1 MDAPVPGVI
10 VKELL
15 SISPDMIQQ
24 WFGVKRV
31 PPLKKEPLKK
41 EPDARAYA
49 VKWKEAMRKLYACAS
64 PKCKGRIEDIE
75 FEMLIDSG
83 AELCLMSREVF
94 EELGIP
100 IDFSIDWSVGLVNSQ
115 KTKAYGICHDVPV
128 AVGGITA
135 RCRFFVLENLSQD
148 VILGRPWERLVRAK
162 HDNRD
167 DGSCYTTIYDEHGN
181 TATFCSV
188 PMHYERNRAEAKF
201 VTTNLQESRM
211 PLYACDGRKMVV
223 LDTDNK

>member
-1 MDAPVPGVI
+1 LDAPVPV
-10 VKELL
+10 VTVRELL

-31 PPLKKEPLKK
+31 PPLKKELLKK

-49 VKWKEAMRKLYACAS
+49 IKWKEAMRKLYACAS

-100 IDFSIDWSVGLVNSQ
+100 IDFSIDWSVGSANSQ
-115 KTKAYGICHDVPV
+115 KMKAYGICHDVPV

-135 RCRFFVLENLSQD
+135 RCRFFVLANLSQD
-148 VILGRPWERLVRAK
+148 VILRRPWERLVRAK

-167 DGSCYTTIYDEHGN
+167 DGSCYTTLYDENRN
-181 TATFCSV
+181 TATFYSV
-188 PMHYERNRAEAKF
+188 PMHHERNRAEP
-201 VTTNLQESRM
+201 QESRI
-211 PLYACDGRKMVV
+211 PPYASDG
-223 LDTDNK
+223 